1 MASMDTQDKP
11 TEKEK
16 MIAGELYYA
25 FDKTL
30 LDERQ
35 VGAAPLVSCMLLHS
49 TCCTGWP

>member
-1 MASMDTQDKP
+1 MAKQENR

-35 VGAAPLVSCMLLHS
+35 VGAAGRS
-49 TCCTGWP
+49 G